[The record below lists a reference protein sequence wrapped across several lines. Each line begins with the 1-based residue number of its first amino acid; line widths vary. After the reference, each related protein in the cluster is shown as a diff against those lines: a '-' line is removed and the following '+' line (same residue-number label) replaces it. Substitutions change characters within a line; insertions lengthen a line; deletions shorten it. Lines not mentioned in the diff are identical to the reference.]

1 MAREYEVKPVTFI
14 TVGTIGPP
22 GQRVFHLQ
30 AGDEEQL
37 VTLTIEKEQA
47 AALVEGVRVLLDEL
61 SEKLG
66 GPPADAK
73 AAQMDMQLHEPILP
87 AFRVAQ
93 LGLGFDEE
101 SGLLVLMAQ
110 ELLLED
116 EKDEPAVARLY
127 ATPDQMLALSEH
139 AAEVVSQGRP
149 ICPMCGQP
157 IDPDGHF
164 CPRRNG
170 HGQRDQRA

>member
-1 MAREYEVKPVTFI
+1 MAREFDLNPVTFI

-30 AGDEEQL
+30 AGTEDDL
-37 VTLTIEKEQA
+37 VTLTIEKMQA
-47 AALVEGVRVLLDEL
+47 AALAEGTNQLLEEL

-66 GPPADAK
+66 LPEAK
-73 AAQMDMQLHEPILP
+73 ASEMDLELHEPILP

-93 LGLGFDEE
+93 LGIGFDEA
-101 SGLLVLMAQ
+101 SGMIVVMAQ

-116 EKDEPAVARLY
+116 EAEEPSIARFF
-127 ATPDQMLALSEH
+127 ATPDQMRAFSEH
-139 AAEVVSQGRP
+139 AEFVVSQGRP
-149 ICPMCGQP
+149 ICPLCDQP

-164 CPRRNG
+164 CPKRNG
-170 HGQRDQRA
+170 HGRKVLLA